1 MSAARNYMRMEFP
14 NLPEN
19 VAFAR
24 TTVAV
29 FASQLDF
36 TLDELD
42 EIKVATSEAV
52 SNTVITPTGRIR
64 ARWSCAVRSSRTGW
78 KLKLPMRASA
88 SKMWTRP

>member
-1 MSAARNYMRMEFP
+1 MRMEFP

-42 EIKVATSEAV
+42 EIKWQHRKQY
-52 SNTVITPTGRIR
+52 PTQ
-64 ARWSCAVRSSRTGW
+64 
-78 KLKLPMRASA
+78 
-88 SKMWTRP
+88 